1 MSTSFL
7 GIDLGDI
14 TGSKAAAK
22 GAENASNAQVAALE
36 QANKLSKEMYDTSR
50 QDLSPWRT
58 VGSDAVT
65 RAGNMLTPGGFDFR
79 AFQETPQYQFGF
91 DQGMNGLQRHMASAG
106 LTGSGAAL
114 KAATRYGQG
123 YAGQQFGDYYNR
135 LLQLSG
141 MGQSAAGMTGQ
152 AGQNYAAQAGN
163 NLVDMGNARG
173 SAYIARGNVG
183 VNNFN
188 SLMQL
193 GKMAASVAGAA

>member
-36 QANKLSKEMYDTSR
+36 QANKLSKDMYDTSR
-50 QDLSPWRT
+50 QDLAPWRT

-65 RAGNMLTPGGFDFR
+65 RAGSMLTPGGFDFR

-114 KAATRYGQG
+114 KAATRYGQD

-141 MGQSAAGMTGQ
+141 MGQSAAGMTSQ

-173 SAYIARGNVG
+173 SAYIAQGNRRTNDF
-183 VNNFN
+183 NN
-188 SLMQL
+188 LMKL
-193 GKMAASVAGAA
+193 GGMAAGAFGGM